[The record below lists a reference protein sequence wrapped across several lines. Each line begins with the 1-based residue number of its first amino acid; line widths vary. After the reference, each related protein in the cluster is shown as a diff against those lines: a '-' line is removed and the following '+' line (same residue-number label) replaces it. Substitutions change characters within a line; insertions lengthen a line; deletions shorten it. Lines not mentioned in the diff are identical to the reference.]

1 MHLDTALFKTT
12 KTQLKE
18 TNLETIKIEPLTN
31 CSVYQ
36 SSTEFDDLLKRHVLH
51 AINLHQKENV
61 KELDSWTQ
69 EMFHSK
75 LWLYFQADIK
85 SRLEVTIS
93 TKTAETA
100 RSINNSNY
108 QSMLDNGHLTHKL
121 EFYPNTVKQAV
132 PIGGSILSVLTRDHR
147 NGCFSLILIFYFQE
161 ITNCKTVFIPLSWC
175 SSKLLVRNFGHKEC
189 CVKLVK
195 TSRRRVCP
203 SG

>member
-1 MHLDTALFKTT
+1 MIRICFNFSLISVQFQMNRKTSDPQSWSNEQFLATATGQCIEIMHLDTALFKTT

-147 NGCFSLILIFYFQE
+147 NG
-161 ITNCKTVFIPLSWC
+161 
-175 SSKLLVRNFGHKEC
+175 
-189 CVKLVK
+189 
-195 TSRRRVCP
+195 
-203 SG
+203 